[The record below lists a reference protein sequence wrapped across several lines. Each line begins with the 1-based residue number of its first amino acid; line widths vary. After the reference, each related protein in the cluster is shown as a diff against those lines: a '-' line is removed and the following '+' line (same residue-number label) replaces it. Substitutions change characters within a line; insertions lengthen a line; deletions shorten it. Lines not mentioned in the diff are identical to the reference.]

1 MMKRFVCGA
10 AVGAVLLF
18 SGAAL
23 SGNPPTTSFDKLM
36 DFNQSTGELL
46 AVPQGMALSAFIHSP
61 ATQHLIADLS
71 KFLPP
76 DPCTPLAR
84 IWNTGVRIENETGL
98 QFPVFFEFMI
108 VLMTD
113 AQCKATITTTNTP
126 SSVAQPMISI
136 APGGS

>member
-1 MMKRFVCGA
+1 MIKGFVCGA

-18 SGAAL
+18 SGAAF
-23 SGNPPTTSFDKLM
+23 SGGPTSSVDKLM

-46 AVPQGMALSAFIHSP
+46 AYPQGMPLSAFLHSP
-61 ATQHLIADLS
+61 ATQHLLADLT

-84 IWNTGVRIENETGL
+84 IWNTAVNVETETGL
-98 QFPVFFEFMI
+98 KFPVVFEFLL

-113 AQCKATITTTNTP
+113 AQCKATITTTNIP
-126 SSVAQPMISI
+126 STAAQPMITI
-136 APGGS
+136 APSGS

>member
-1 MMKRFVCGA
+1 MIKRFVCGA

-18 SGAAL
+18 SGAAF
-23 SGNPPTTSFDKLM
+23 SGGPTVSLDKLM

-46 AVPQGMALSAFIHSP
+46 AYPQGLGLSAFIHSP
-61 ATQHLIADLS
+61 VTQHLIADLS

-84 IWNTGVRIENETGL
+84 IWNAGVRIEERTGL
-98 QFPVFFEFMI
+98 RFPVFFEFI
-108 VLMTD
+108 LVLMTD

-136 APGGS
+136 APSGS